1 GDLWPPLPPVPPAPP
16 VAPPP
21 TPPYP
26 TAPNPPPPAAPAA
39 FPAAGPRARWFVG
52 MAAAMS
58 LVSGVIGGLVGAG
71 LRDDPSPSASTTAAG
86 EPAPPTPAAAA
97 GTTAPVAGDL
107 QDLISRVERSV
118 VSIQAGNGQGT
129 GIVVSTNE
137 ILTNAHVVEGART
150 VSVTVSGEARSHR
163 ADVVA
168 SDADAD
174 LALVRLQ
181 ESSVSLTPATLGSS
195 ASVRV
200 GDDVVAIGNAL
211 GIRGDPSVTRG
222 IVSGINRSVGPLT
235 GLVQTDAAINPGNS
249 GGPLINRRGEVIGV
263 NTVVRG
269 GAQNI
274 GFAIAID
281 TAKAYVERARSGQA
295 APAAAFLGI
304 SSRVPADA
312 SPGAEVVSIE
322 PGSPAEQAGLRAG
335 DRIVAVGSR
344 TVAGSAELGGLIRS
358 HKPGEVVTV
367 RVVRDGTE
375 RTLTATLTERRTA

>member
-86 EPAPPTPAAAA
+86 EPAPPAAA

-322 PGSPAEQAGLRAG
+322 PGSPAEQAGLRTG